1 MNKILHIIVGLNSGG
16 AELMLSRLVAGSP
29 KVKHII
35 VSLTSVGVVGDGL
48 MKDGI
53 TVIALKINAFNFLY
67 KFINLVKLINKEKPD
82 VVQTWM
88 YHSDLIGGIAAKI
101 AGVKNIVWNI
111 RNTEIP
117 QKGLSRTGF
126 IIRICAVLSAFIPN
140 KIICCAYSALNKHY
154 ELGYSRAKMIVIPN
168 GYSKTYGGSANKRN
182 EIRSWLGFAGDVLL
196 IGTVGRYDYLKGY
209 DLLISSASIFS
220 EHYKGKFAFICVG
233 KGVDEQNLEL
243 MEILSSVDLQKR
255 FILMGER
262 SNLEAI
268 YSAMD
273 FYCLS
278 SRSEGFPNVVAEA
291 MLCGLPC
298 VVTDVGD
305 ASRMVDYTG
314 IVVDPDNVQ
323 SLALGLLQ
331 MANFSFENR
340 KTLGDLARRRILE
353 NYEMNEIVNQYFSVY
368 NLEGVDKS

>member
-1 MNKILHIIVGLNSGG
+1 
-16 AELMLSRLVAGSP
+16 MLFRLVTGSP
-29 KVKHII
+29 KARHII
-35 VSLTSVGVVGDGL
+35 VSLTTVGPVGDRLVENGFN
-48 MKDGI
+48 
-53 TVIALKINAFNFLY
+53 VVALEINAFSFLY
-67 KFINLVKLINKEKPD
+67 KFLYLVKLIIKEKPD

-101 AGVKNIVWNI
+101 AGVKNIIWNI

-117 QKGLSRTGF
+117 QKALSRTGL
-126 IIRICAVLSAFIPN
+126 IIRVCAVLSTFIPN
-140 KIICCAYSALNKHY
+140 KIICCAYSALHKHH
-154 ELGYSRAKMIVIPN
+154 ELGYSRVKMLVIPN
-168 GYSKTYGGSANKRN
+168 GYYMTYGANANKRN
-182 EIRSWLGFAGDVLL
+182 EIRSSLGVADDVLL
-196 IGTVGRYDYLKGY
+196 IGAVGRYDYLKGY

-220 EHYKGKFAFICVG
+220 RQYLGKFAFICVG
-233 KGVDEQNLEL
+233 KGVDEENLEL
-243 MEILSSVDLQKR
+243 MEILNSVELQKR

-305 ASRMVDYTG
+305 ASRMIDHTG
-314 IVVDPDNVQ
+314 IVVDPKNAQ
-323 SLALGLLQ
+323 SLAVGLLQ
-331 MANFSFENR
+331 MANLSYENR
-340 KTLGDLARRRILE
+340 KTLGDLARRRIIE
-353 NYEMNEIVNQYFSVY
+353 NYEIMEIIKQYFSVY
-368 NLEGVDKS
+368 KLEGVDKS